1 MTRKTG
7 TKGQRRIEEILDAA
21 EEILVEVGYGDLS
34 MRGVADRLGLRLSH
48 VQYYFDGPDAL
59 LEAIF
64 DRSLTRSIAAFEARP
79 KREGI
84 EAMVA
89 FVLEDQLSTTY
100 CRMFFELW
108 ALAARDTK
116 ANAVLARYYARY
128 QSYVESIVASEYPQ
142 AKPAQLKRCAVIL
155 MSLFEGLSLF
165 RGVEGRIS
173 VSRRELDKDI
183 VKAVRAIVAQS

>member
-1 MTRKTG
+1 MARRTG
-7 TKGQRRIEEILDAA
+7 AKGQRRIEEILDAA
-21 EEILVEVGYGDLS
+21 EEILVEAGYGGLS

-64 DRSLTRSIAAFEARP
+64 DRSLTRSIEVFETRP

-89 FVLEDQLSTTY
+89 FVLEDQLSASN

-108 ALAARDTK
+108 ALAARDDK

-165 RGVEGRIS
+165 RGVEGRIA

-183 VKAVRAIVAQS
+183 VKAVRAIVEQS